1 MIGVRQHAGRTGIVG
16 LRFSSVVDA
25 PQDEVFAWHTR
36 PGAITRLMPPWPPVQ
51 VEQEAGSVR
60 DGRAVLRLPA
70 GMRWVSAHRPGDYDP
85 PYEFAD
91 VLTSLPLAAVLP
103 WRHAHQFTP
112 AGPWATRVTDVVQ
125 TLLPPRVLRPMFA
138 YRHRQL
144 AEDLAAH
151 ARAREFCPDPL
162 TIAVTGSGG
171 LIGTALTALLSTGGH
186 QVIRLVRQPPRHAG
200 ERYWRPDDPAQDLL
214 SGADAVIHLAGAS
227 IGGRFTPGRKQ
238 EIRDSRI
245 TPTRRLAELAAAS
258 AAGSVTTGAPRLRA
272 FVTASAIGIYGA
284 DRGDEVLTETSARGE
299 GFLAD
304 VVASWED
311 ATDPAAQAGL
321 RAVQVRTGIVQS
333 PRGGML
339 RLLRP
344 LFEAGLGGRLGS
356 GRQWLSWIGLDDLL
370 DIYLRAV
377 TDQAL
382 SGPLNAVA
390 PTPVRNTEY
399 TTTLAS
405 VLHRPA
411 VLPVPALGPRLLLG
425 REGASEIAEASQYV
439 RPQRLIDAG
448 HHFRHPELEAA
459 LRHVLGRESAVIAAM
474 PVPPGSSSC
483 DHSPSPSP
491 H

>member
-1 MIGVRQHAGRTGIVG
+1 VG

-25 PQDEVFAWHTR
+25 PQGEVFAWHAR
-36 PGAITRLMPPWPPVQ
+36 PGAITRLMPPWAPVQ
-51 VEQEAGSVR
+51 VEREAGSVR

-70 GMRWVSAHRPGDYDP
+70 GVRWVAAHQPGDYDP
-85 PYEFAD
+85 PHEFSD

-112 AGPWATRVTDVVQ
+112 AGPRATRVTDVVE
-125 TLLPPRVLRPMFA
+125 TPLPPRVLRPMFA

-144 AEDLAAH
+144 AGDLAAQ
-151 ARAREFCPDPL
+151 ARARELCPDPL

-171 LIGTALTALLSTGGH
+171 LIGAALTALLSTGGH
-186 QVIRLVRQPPRHAG
+186 HVIRLVRRPPRRVG
-200 ERYWRPDDPAQDLL
+200 ERYWRPDDPAPDLL
-214 SGADAVIHLAGAS
+214 SGVDAVIHLAGAS
-227 IGGRFTPGRKQ
+227 IAGRFTPGRKQ

-245 TPTRRLAELAAAS
+245 IPTRRLAELAAAS
-258 AAGSVTTGAPRLRA
+258 VTTHAAASANTSAAASVTTGAPRLRS
-272 FVTASAIGIYGA
+272 FVTASAIGIYGP
-284 DRGDEVLTETSARGE
+284 DRGDEVLTEASARGE

-304 VVASWED
+304 VVAAWED
-311 ATDPAAQAGL
+311 ATAPAAQAGV
-321 RAVQVRTGIVQS
+321 RTVQVRTGIVQS

-339 RLLRP
+339 RLLCP

-377 TDQAL
+377 TDPAL
-382 SGPLNAVA
+382 SGPVNAVA
-390 PTPVRNTEY
+390 PAPVRNAGY

-425 REGASEIAEASQYV
+425 GEGASEIAEASQYV

-448 HHFRHPELEAA
+448 HHFRHPELAAA
-459 LRHVLGRESAVIAAM
+459 LRHVLGREPAVIPAIRV
-474 PVPPGSSSC
+474 PVGAG
-483 DHSPSPSP
+483 
-491 H
+491 